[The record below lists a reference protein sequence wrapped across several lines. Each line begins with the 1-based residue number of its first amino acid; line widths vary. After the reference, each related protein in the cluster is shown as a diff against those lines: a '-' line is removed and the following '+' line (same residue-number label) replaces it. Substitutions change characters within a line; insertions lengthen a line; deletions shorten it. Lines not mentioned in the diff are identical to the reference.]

1 MLAAISKTPAW
12 RLRKGLLEKDGLSAI
27 YQGIGRL
34 ADLQIYFADRKS
46 RTLRRIEQGICS
58 MVTSQKV
65 GLVIVDYLQLISAEG
80 KSQNREREISEISG
94 TLKSLAMQFNIPI
107 IALSQL
113 NRDLERRDNK
123 RPILADLRDSGSL
136 EQDADIV
143 MLLYRDDY
151 YNPRSPER
159 GIVEINI
166 AKGRNTGTGTIK
178 LRWDAE
184 RQTFSDL

>member
-1 MLAAISKTPAW
+1 
-12 RLRKGLLEKDGLSAI
+12 
-27 YQGIGRL
+27 
-34 ADLQIYFADRKS
+34 
-46 RTLRRIEQGICS
+46 